1 MTAKAHPIGPYSRQL
16 RSRKVDGRTAI
27 GRHIREFE
35 NQLVA
40 HTGGAPAFPIR
51 ALIDQ
56 AVGIELQ
63 IVLLEERGI
72 TNDHDRRT
80 YGALLGAK
88 RLTLREIGLKPVAP
102 PVPTIAEHMA
112 RKAAEKAAA
121 AQAGGAAA

>member
-1 MTAKAHPIGPYSRQL
+1 MTEKAHPIGPYSRQL

-35 NQLVA
+35 NQLIA
-40 HTGGAPAFPIR
+40 HTGGAPSFPIR

-72 TNDHDRRT
+72 TTDHDRRT

-102 PVPTIAEHMA
+102 PVPTLAEI
-112 RKAAEKAAA
+112 AAA
-121 AQAGGAAA
+121 HRARSEAVA